1 MHPGGPFW
9 KNRDAGAWSIP
20 KGEFGPDED
29 PLQAARREFL
39 EETGF
44 TAEGDFIP
52 LTPVIQAGGKV
63 VYAWAVEGDC
73 DPDAIKSSTFTL
85 EWPPKSGKEQQF
97 PEVDRAGWFDLET
110 ASQKINQ
117 AQKALL
123 KELEKRLS
131 EP

>member
-1 MHPGGPFW
+1 VHPGGPFW